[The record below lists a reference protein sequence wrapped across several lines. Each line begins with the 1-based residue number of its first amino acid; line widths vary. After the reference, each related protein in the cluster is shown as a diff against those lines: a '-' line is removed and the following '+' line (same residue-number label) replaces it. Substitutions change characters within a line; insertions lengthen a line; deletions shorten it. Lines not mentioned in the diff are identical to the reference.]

1 MSKGRLSRPLPTSSE
16 PATGSGPIEGMC
28 SRSKPRDIGPINQ
41 FTARRATGIVVPV
54 FAMISGMTAQRTAGR
69 PSRYGPR
76 HAVNVRLPM
85 PLYKQVRASAASEGL
100 SVAEYVIL
108 RMAELEDITLPNPS
122 AQDDEQ
128 ELPLGA

>member
-1 MSKGRLSRPLPTSSE
+1 VLAEQT
-16 PATGSGPIEGMC
+16 
-28 SRSKPRDIGPINQ
+28 PRDIGPTNQ